1 MAGFYFHSHYFS
13 QIIYQWNKLLYI
25 LKDYLKMLLFQFVVL
40 LFLLVM
46 IFSGFFL
53 LNINLLY
60 SAKDMVVK
68 AHGKGLVP
76 TDLSV
81 AIPKNCYGRVGMI
94 F

>member
-1 MAGFYFHSHYFS
+1 MEQAT
-13 QIIYQWNKLLYI
+13 LYI
-25 LKDYLKMLLFQFVVL
+25 KRLSENATIPVRGSPFSAGYDLFR
-40 LFLLVM
+40 
-46 IFSGFFL
+46 FFL

-94 F
+94 S

>member
-1 MAGFYFHSHYFS
+1 
-13 QIIYQWNKLLYI
+13 
-25 LKDYLKMLLFQFVVL
+25 
-40 LFLLVM
+40 
-46 IFSGFFL
+46 
-53 LNINLLY
+53 
-60 SAKDMVVK
+60 MVVK